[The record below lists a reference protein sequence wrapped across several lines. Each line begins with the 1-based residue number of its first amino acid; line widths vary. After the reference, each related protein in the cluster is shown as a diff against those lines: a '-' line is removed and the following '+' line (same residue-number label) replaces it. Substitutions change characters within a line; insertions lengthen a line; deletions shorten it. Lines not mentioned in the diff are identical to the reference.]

1 MDKKELQGRLMNEH
15 RLILN
20 QISDIKANNFELTKE
35 NKKEIAE
42 LEKKLKIVAYKLYT
56 LYQ

>member
-15 RLILN
+15 RMITN
-20 QISDIKANNFELTKE
+20 QISDIKANNFELTQE

-42 LEKKLKIVAYKLYT
+42 LERKLKIVAYKLYT

>member
-15 RLILN
+15 RIILN
-20 QISDIKANNFELTKE
+20 KISDIKANNFELTQE

-42 LEKKLKIVAYKLYT
+42 LERKLKIVAQKLYT

>member
-1 MDKKELQGRLMNEH
+1 MDKIELQGRLMNEH
-15 RLILN
+15 RMITN
-20 QISDIKANNFELTKE
+20 QISDIKANNFELTQE

-42 LEKKLKIVAYKLYT
+42 LERKLKIVAQKLYT

>member
-15 RLILN
+15 RIILN
-20 QISDIKANNFELTKE
+20 KISDIKANNFELTQE

-42 LEKKLKIVAYKLYT
+42 LERKLKIVAHIFYT

>member
-15 RLILN
+15 RIILN
-20 QISDIKANNFELTKE
+20 QISDIKASNFELTKE

>member
-15 RLILN
+15 RMITN
-20 QISDIKANNFELTKE
+20 QISDIKANNFELTQE

-42 LEKKLKIVAYKLYT
+42 LEKKLKNKLH
-56 LYQ
+56 

>member
-15 RLILN
+15 RIILN
-20 QISDIKANNFELTKE
+20 KISDIKANNFKLTQE

-42 LEKKLKIVAYKLYT
+42 LERKLKIVAHKLYT

>member
-1 MDKKELQGRLMNEH
+1 MDKNELQGRLMNEH
-15 RLILN
+15 RMITN
-20 QISDIKANNFELTKE
+20 QISDIKANNFELTQE

-42 LEKKLKIVAYKLYT
+42 LERKLKIVAQKLYT

>member
-15 RLILN
+15 RMITN
-20 QISDIKANNFELTKE
+20 QISDIKANNFELTQE

-42 LEKKLKIVAYKLYT
+42 LERKLKIVAQKLYT